1 MMQTRKNFS
10 ILAIILSLSLLSLGC
25 GPKNVNL
32 QEDTYQPINLTDVEG
47 ELTGEDP
54 EVMTLALFGNQEAA
68 EGDFSQTTEVVEQ
81 DGFNRTL
88 LLTQMNLPDDS
99 VKGMRYRLKFEF
111 DQSIGQWRLQ
121 EVGRQQSCY
130 RSDSSD
136 DWTTE
141 PCP

>member
-1 MMQTRKNFS
+1 MKTTKNFS
-10 ILAIILSLSLLSLGC
+10 IVAIMLSLSLLSLGC
-25 GPKNVNL
+25 SPKTINL
-32 QEDTYQPINLTDVEG
+32 QEDTYQPINLTDIEG
-47 ELTGEDP
+47 ELIGDDP
-54 EVMTLALFGNQEAA
+54 EVMTLALFGNQDPA
-68 EGDFSQTTEVVEQ
+68 EGNFSQTTEVVQ
-81 DGFNRTL
+81 QNGFNRTL
-88 LLTQMNLPDDS
+88 LFTQMNLPDDS

-130 RSDSSD
+130 RSDSPN